1 MKMFTRLIVIVTL
14 VFTQSVTQ
22 TAFAQSAKRMIY
34 RGDPLKITLGV
45 GNERRLTFPDIKLV
59 WADVKDKLK
68 PDLDVQIVG
77 KNVYFKAKNPFKST
91 RIIVGEDGG
100 SKVYLLDVMATEKKV
115 GNQRLVIVVGEDRFA
130 VADKDKKVIPESV
143 IAPLKRRSS
152 PGAGFKT
159 LLQYAAREVY
169 APERLRAK
177 TVGMHREFI
186 NKRPTYHLYRGNE
199 ISTQPVVAWRSGG
212 LHVSAIKVQ
221 NRSNKYLA
229 LDPRLLRGK
238 WKAALFYH
246 TQLAPNGS
254 PDDTSTLFLISEDAY
269 VDAIRSNPMIK
280 IGRK

>member
-1 MKMFTRLIVIVTL
+1 MKMFTKLFVILT
-14 VFTQSVTQ
+14 FIITQS
-22 TAFAQSAKRMIY
+22 AFAQSAKRMIY
-34 RGDPLKITLGV
+34 LGDPLKITLGV
-45 GNERRLTFPDIKLV
+45 GEERRLTFPDTKLV

-68 PDLDVQIVG
+68 PKLDVQIVG
-77 KNVYFKAKNPFKST
+77 KNLYFKAKDQFKST

-100 SKVYLLDVMATEKKV
+100 SKVYLLDVMATAKKV
-115 GNQRLVIVVGEDRFA
+115 GNQRLVVVVGEDRFA

-143 IAPLKRRSS
+143 IATLKRRST
-152 PGAGFKT
+152 PGTGFKT

-169 APERLRAK
+169 APERLRSK

-199 ISTQPVVAWRSGG
+199 IHTHPVVAWRSGG

-221 NRSNKYLA
+221 NRTNKYLA

-238 WKAALFYH
+238 WKSALFYRS
-246 TQLAPNGS
+246 QLAPNGN
-254 PDDTSTLFLISEDAY
+254 PQDTSTLFLISDSPY

-280 IGRK
+280 IGSK

>member
-1 MKMFTRLIVIVTL
+1 MKMFTRLFVILT
-14 VFTQSVTQ
+14 FIITQS
-22 TAFAQSAKRMIY
+22 AFAQSAKRMIY
-34 RGDPLKITLGV
+34 RGDPLKVALGV
-45 GNERRLTFPDIKLV
+45 GEERRLTFPDTKLV

-68 PDLDVQIVG
+68 PKLDVQIVG
-77 KNVYFKAKNPFKST
+77 KNLYFKAKDQFKST

-100 SKVYLLDVMATEKKV
+100 SKVYLLDVMATAKKV
-115 GNQRLVIVVGEDRFA
+115 GNQRLVVVVGEDRFA

-143 IAPLKRRSS
+143 IAPLKRRST

-169 APERLRAK
+169 APERLRSK

-199 ISTQPVVAWRSGG
+199 IHTQAVVAWRSGG

-221 NRSNKYLA
+221 NRTKKYLA

-238 WKAALFYH
+238 WKSALFYRS
-246 TQLAPNGS
+246 QLAPIGS
-254 PDDTSTLFLISEDAY
+254 PQDTSTLFLISDSPY

-280 IGRK
+280 IGSK

>member
-14 VFTQSVTQ
+14 VFAQAT
-22 TAFAQSAKRMIY
+22 FAQNVKRMIY
-34 RGDPLKITLGV
+34 MGDPLKVTLGV
-45 GNERRLTFPDIKLV
+45 GEERRITFPDIKLA

-68 PDLDVQIVG
+68 PKMDVQIVG
-77 KNVYFKAKNPFKST
+77 KNVYFKAKEPFKST

-100 SKVYLLDVMATEKKV
+100 SKVYLLDVMATEQKV
-115 GNQRLVIVVGEDRFA
+115 GNTRLVIVIGEDRYA

-143 IAPLKRRSS
+143 ITPLTRKSS

-159 LLQYAAREVY
+159 LLQYAVREVY
-169 APERLRAK
+169 APERLRSK
-177 TVGMHREFI
+177 TVGVHREFI

-199 ISTQPVVAWRSGG
+199 LTTQPVAAWRTGG
-212 LHVSAIKVQ
+212 LHVSAIKVVNNT
-221 NRSNKYLA
+221 NRYLG

-238 WKAALFYH
+238 WKVAMFY
-246 TQLAPNGS
+246 PERVS
-254 PDDTSTLFLISEDAY
+254 PKGDPQDTSTLFLISDSPY

>member
-1 MKMFTRLIVIVTL
+1 MFTRLIVIVTL

-22 TAFAQSAKRMIY
+22 TAFAQSATRMIY
-34 RGDPLKITLGV
+34 RGDALKITLGV

-77 KNVYFKAKNPFKST
+77 KNVYFKAKKPFKST

-143 IAPLKRRSS
+143 IAPLKRRSL

-159 LLQYAAREVY
+159 LLQ
-169 APERLRAK
+169 
-177 TVGMHREFI
+177 
-186 NKRPTYHLYRGNE
+186 
-199 ISTQPVVAWRSGG
+199 
-212 LHVSAIKVQ
+212 
-221 NRSNKYLA
+221 
-229 LDPRLLRGK
+229 
-238 WKAALFYH
+238 
-246 TQLAPNGS
+246 
-254 PDDTSTLFLISEDAY
+254 
-269 VDAIRSNPMIK
+269 
-280 IGRK
+280 